1 MILIFQSIYIIF
13 ILFNYLCRKL
23 YQFCNDKLLFDYR
36 LIIKKKKYRNLRND
50 WETLNFILDY
60 ISYYRLQLLQNK
72 NLHMN
77 HIKLNSWQDYSK
89 KGH

>member
-1 MILIFQSIYIIF
+1 MT
-13 ILFNYLCRKL
+13 NYYLTVS
-23 YQFCNDKLLFDYR
+23 FDY
-36 LIIKKKKYRNLRND
+36 KKKKYRNLRND

>member
-13 ILFNYLCRKL
+13 ILFNYLYLCCINFAMTNYYL
-23 YQFCNDKLLFDYR
+23 TVSFDY
-36 LIIKKKKYRNLRND
+36 KKKKYRNLRND

-89 KGH
+89 KSH